1 MSVEKNNG
9 RSKFTVTEEE
19 EIKVASYSVTEDK
32 GEESN
37 SHAGDKAREENALQA
52 DAGAPVNKPD
62 TANKPSSKGEGI
74 VSIPA
79 NNSPKNYNK
88 EFIYIALLAVL
99 CAAGALL
106 AYFVATYKYAG
117 IILAVLSLLAAAALV
132 KHVFESKKVS
142 ALVSSGKCKT
152 ITELMS
158 AMKKTKRADF
168 LRTVGG
174 MIKDGHLTGYAVL
187 DDEYFVSRGPENTT
201 VKYR

>member
-9 RSKFTVTEEE
+9 RSKFTVTREE

-32 GEESN
+32 GEEGN
-37 SHAGDKAREENALQA
+37 SHAGDKAREENALQET
-52 DAGAPVNKPD
+52 AGESGDKKD
-62 TANKPSSKGEGI
+62 TADKSSSSKGEGI

-79 NNSPKNYNK
+79 NNTPKKYEK
-88 EFIYIALLAVL
+88 EFIYIALLVVL

-132 KHVFESKKVS
+132 KHVYESKKVS
-142 ALVSSGKCKT
+142 ELVTSGKCKT
-152 ITELMS
+152 VTELMS

-168 LRTVGG
+168 LRTIGG
-174 MIKDGHLTGYAVL
+174 MIKDGHLTGYALL
-187 DDEYFVSRGPENTT
+187 DDEYFVCRNPENAD
-201 VKYR
+201 R

>member
-1 MSVEKNNG
+1 MSVEENNG
-9 RSKFTVTEEE
+9 KSKFTVTAEEE
-19 EIKVASYSVTEDK
+19 VKVASYSVTADE
-32 GEESN
+32 
-37 SHAGDKAREENALQA
+37 GDGNGARAAAEENAHNA
-52 DAGAPVNKPD
+52 VEVSSEIKPD
-62 TANKPSSKGEGI
+62 TVKKSSVKGEGI

-79 NNSPKNYNK
+79 NNSPKNYTK
-88 EFIYIALLAVL
+88 ELIYIALLVVL

-168 LRTVGG
+168 LRTIGG
-174 MIKDGHLTGYAVL
+174 MIKDGHLTGYALL
-187 DDEYFVSRGPENTT
+187 DDEYFVSRSPESAD
-201 VKYR
+201 R

>member
-1 MSVEKNNG
+1 MSVEENNG
-9 RSKFTVTEEE
+9 KSKFTVTAEEE
-19 EIKVASYSVTEDK
+19 VKVASYSVTADE
-32 GEESN
+32 
-37 SHAGDKAREENALQA
+37 GDGNGARAAAEENAHNA
-52 DAGAPVNKPD
+52 VEVSSEIKPD
-62 TANKPSSKGEGI
+62 TVKKSSVKGEGI

-88 EFIYIALLAVL
+88 EFIYIALLVVL

-168 LRTVGG
+168 LRTIGG
-174 MIKDGHLTGYAVL
+174 MIKDGHLTGYALL
-187 DDEYFVSRGPENTT
+187 DDEYFVSRSPESAD
-201 VKYR
+201 R

>member
-1 MSVEKNNG
+1 MSVEENNG

-19 EIKVASYSVTEDK
+19 EIKVASYSVTADD
-32 GEESN
+32 GDGDS
-37 SHAGDKAREENALQA
+37 SHAGKNAAEENSLQA
-52 DAGAPVNKPD
+52 DAGAPANKPD

-132 KHVFESKKVS
+132 RHVFESKKVS
-142 ALVSSGKCKT
+142 ELVSSGKCKT
-152 ITELMS
+152 VSELMT

-168 LRTVGG
+168 LRTIGG
-174 MIKDGHLTGYAVL
+174 MIKDGHLTGYALL
-187 DDEYFVSRGPENTT
+187 DDEYFVCRNPEN
-201 VKYR
+201 VDR

>member
-1 MSVEKNNG
+1 MSVEENNG
-9 RSKFTVTEEE
+9 KSKFTVTAEEE
-19 EIKVASYSVTEDK
+19 VKVASYSVTADE
-32 GEESN
+32 
-37 SHAGDKAREENALQA
+37 GDGNGARAAAEENAHNA
-52 DAGAPVNKPD
+52 VEVSSEIKPD
-62 TANKPSSKGEGI
+62 TVKKSSVKGEGI

-79 NNSPKNYNK
+79 NNSPKNYTK

-117 IILAVLSLLAAAALV
+117 IILAALSLLAAAALV

-168 LRTVGG
+168 LRTIGG
-174 MIKDGHLTGYAVL
+174 MIKDGHLTGYALL
-187 DDEYFVSRGPENTT
+187 DDEYFVSRSPESAD
-201 VKYR
+201 R